1 MVIDRRGNERARAA
15 ESLADD
21 ARAMLETIPNSIITT
36 DAGGRIEI
44 FNLASEPIF
53 LYTAEEMAGQHIGIL
68 FPQLGELRGGPGA
81 NGELPLAAGQEV
93 ETIARR
99 RDGTTFP
106 IELAVGAINVQG
118 RGHLV
123 CVVRD
128 VSARK
133 QAEQRANA
141 ARDQLIQA
149 EKLASLGGL
158 VAGIAHE
165 INTPI
170 GVGVTAASHLQEQT
184 RQVREVYRAGTLKRS
199 ALEQYFE
206 HAGQAVD
213 ILMTNLSRASALVQ
227 SFKQVAVDQSSS
239 ERRRFAVKGYIKE
252 VLLSLRP
259 KLKVTA
265 HEVVL
270 ECPED
275 FVVDSFPGALSQ
287 ILTNLIVNALEH
299 AYDPGQAGRIR
310 IRVRAHKDVAEL
322 SFSDDGKGIPEA
334 NMKHIF
340 DPFFTTRRGEGGSGL
355 GLHIVHNLV
364 VKTLG
369 GEIGCTSGNQGTSFR
384 IRFPLQPKETA

>member
-1 MVIDRRGNERARAA
+1 
-15 ESLADD
+15 
-21 ARAMLETIPNSIITT
+21 MLETIPDSIITT

-53 LYTAEEMAGQHIGIL
+53 LYTAEEMVGQHIGIL
-68 FPQLGELRGGPGA
+68 FPQLGELWGGPGA
-81 NGELPLAAGQEV
+81 NGELPLAVGQEV

-133 QAEQRANA
+133 QAEQQANA

-184 RQVREVYRAGTLKRS
+184 RQVREVYLAGTLKRS
-199 ALEQYFE
+199 ALERYFE
-206 HAGQAVD
+206 HTGQAVD

-239 ERRRFAVKGYIKE
+239 ERRRFAVKGYIEE

-275 FVVDSFPGALSQ
+275 LVVDSFPGALSQ

-322 SFSDDGKGIPEA
+322 SFGDDGKGIPEA

-369 GEIGCTSGNQGTSFR
+369 GAIGCTSGNQGTSFR